1 MSNEHIFSSSS
12 ICTSIPANLNNF
24 IGIMVERTQLLSFVS
39 HNLLKKN
46 LRTTCCHQER
56 SIILPSQNLNLS
68 VLPSVPINEQY
79 GQADR
84 FPRRRKLLPTQT
96 QSLFLTHVRAYYKYD
111 INPASFIKDFPLKRW
126 IPYYYSMRISRLM
139 QTMLFRNFFN
149 FLFSSLIIFRF
160 CGRSFYLFSFVFSL
174 SGASL
179 PLTLPHLFFFS
190 TNYKN
195 THVCEKKNLDLP
207 RLRLK
212 YSSALSL
219 FLSFL
224 RFSTLT
230 LNFISYLCPINK

>member
-1 MSNEHIFSSSS
+1 M
-12 ICTSIPANLNNF
+12 
-24 IGIMVERTQLLSFVS
+24 
-39 HNLLKKN
+39 
-46 LRTTCCHQER
+46 
-56 SIILPSQNLNLS
+56 
-68 VLPSVPINEQY
+68 
-79 GQADR
+79 
-84 FPRRRKLLPTQT
+84 
-96 QSLFLTHVRAYYKYD
+96 RAYYKYD

-149 FLFSSLIIFRF
+149 FLFSSFIIFRF
-160 CGRSFYLFSFVFSL
+160 CRRSFYLFSFVFSL

-224 RFSTLT
+224 SSLFR
-230 LNFISYLCPINK
+230 SYSQFYFLSLSDK

>member
-1 MSNEHIFSSSS
+1 M
-12 ICTSIPANLNNF
+12 
-24 IGIMVERTQLLSFVS
+24 
-39 HNLLKKN
+39 
-46 LRTTCCHQER
+46 
-56 SIILPSQNLNLS
+56 
-68 VLPSVPINEQY
+68 
-79 GQADR
+79 
-84 FPRRRKLLPTQT
+84 
-96 QSLFLTHVRAYYKYD
+96 RAYYKYD

-230 LNFISYLCPINK
+230 LNFISYLCPINKK